1 MTRRQRYRRYR
12 ARLHRDERG
21 FTIVETVVAIT
32 VIFGSLTALAY
43 TATIGFRYVAIA
55 RERQAATGVSNQV
68 IEGVRALAWD
78 RFKLGLRTADVVAEA
93 ADPAGNIK
101 QCGGVY
107 YRTKTCSPLPNAQQR
122 IIHTPNLPVQCASS
136 AVPCPL
142 VPNSGTVSGPGYPL
156 PFTWRVYVTNANP
169 NNSPYTVTV
178 EVSWTPP
185 STGLASYLRTQSLF
199 YSPDSSAG
207 SETHPYAGPVQP
219 QFIASATANPPTV
232 LITPNAG
239 TGATFAEAQLIFPSA
254 RSDATVEQV
263 AKISGAAAQ
272 AGAEHYTVS
281 GGARTGFVGLAS
293 LGSLAD
299 GNPSTP
305 ATEYSMANTLGGVP
319 IGTTTV
325 TNAGN
330 GARLTL
336 GNINDGGATASSVSA
351 VAPTNTT
358 TSACPLTSTPF
369 AQQTDGIPCGSSMS
383 RMNGT
388 LTATLDIAPAIGLA
402 AGTDGWTATLFSASA
417 PPAGTP
423 SVVTLVDQRT
433 DPPDS
438 ENGLLASVQR
448 NLGAIGLVGL
458 PAATA
463 CTTQPAGWT
472 GYAFSVANYR
482 DQANAAAGPS
492 ATTLASD
499 PIGGG
504 GASASAVSFYNG
516 SGYTTVSGNNNL
528 RQPGSYVTP
537 ATISC
542 SASVGSPSRPVLVE
556 ISFPDGNLT
565 RAGKSL
571 SSTGSNPRTLAQAAM
586 GSPVAGNVQYKV
598 FYNGALRVDLTLK
611 IDLGTV
617 IAKSQFI
624 PAPTGG

>member
-1 MTRRQRYRRYR
+1 MMRRQRYRRYR

-78 RFKLGLRTADVVAEA
+78 RFTLGLRTADVVAEA

-107 YRTKTCSPLPNAQQR
+107 YRTKTCSPLPSAQQK
-122 IIHTPNLPVQCASS
+122 IVHTPNLPVQCASS
-136 AVPCPL
+136 EVPCPL

-156 PFTWRVYVTNANP
+156 LFTWRVYVTNANRAT
-169 NNSPYTVTV
+169 PYTVTV

-185 STGLASYLRTQSLF
+185 STGVASYLRTQSLF
-199 YSPDSSAG
+199 YSPESTAG
-207 SETHPYAGPVQP
+207 TDTHPYAGPVQP

-232 LITPNAG
+232 LITPTPGSG

-254 RSDATVEQV
+254 RSDATIEQV

-281 GGARTGFVGLAS
+281 GGTRTGFVGLAS

-305 ATEYSMANTLGGVP
+305 ATEYSMANTLGGIP
-319 IGTTTV
+319 IGTTTI
-325 TNAGN
+325 TNAGTN
-330 GARLTL
+330 ARLTL

-351 VAPTNTT
+351 VAPNGTT
-358 TSACPLTSTPF
+358 WPCPLTATPF
-369 AQQTDGIPCGSSMS
+369 AQQTDGIPCGASTS

-388 LTATLDIAPAIGLA
+388 LTAALDIAPALGLA
-402 AGTDGWTATLFSASA
+402 AGTSGWTVNLFSASA
-417 PPAGTP
+417 PPVGTP
-423 SVVTLVDQRT
+423 SVATLVDQRT
-433 DPPDS
+433 EPPDS

-448 NLGAIGLVGL
+448 NLGAISLVEL
-458 PAATA
+458 PSGAV
-463 CTTQPAGWT
+463 CPTQPVGWT
-472 GYAFSVANYR
+472 GSAFSVANYR
-482 DQANAAAGPS
+482 DQANAAAGPT
-492 ATTLASD
+492 ATTLSSD

-504 GASASAVSFYNG
+504 GPSASSVSFYNG
-516 SGYTTVSGNNNL
+516 AGYTTVSGNNPL
-528 RQPGSYVTP
+528 RTPGSYATP
-537 ATISC
+537 ATITC
-542 SASVGSPSRPVLVE
+542 SGTAGSPARDVVVE
-556 ISFPDGNLT
+556 ISFPNGNLT

-586 GSPVAGNVQYKV
+586 GSPIAGNVRYKV
-598 FYNGALRVDLTLK
+598 TYNGVVRVDLTLAV
-611 IDLGTV
+611 DLGTV
-617 IAKSQFI
+617 IAKSQFV